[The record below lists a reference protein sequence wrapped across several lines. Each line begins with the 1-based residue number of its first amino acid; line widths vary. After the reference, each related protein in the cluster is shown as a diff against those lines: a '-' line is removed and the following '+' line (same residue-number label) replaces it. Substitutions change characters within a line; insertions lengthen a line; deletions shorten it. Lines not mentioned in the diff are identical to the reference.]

1 MILGELVAQEP
12 AAFATSEL
20 RKKAMTSK
28 VTRTVAATEVKLKM
42 KTLKPKI

>member
-1 MILGELVAQEP
+1 MVVGELVAQEP

-42 KTLKPKI
+42 KTFMTDI